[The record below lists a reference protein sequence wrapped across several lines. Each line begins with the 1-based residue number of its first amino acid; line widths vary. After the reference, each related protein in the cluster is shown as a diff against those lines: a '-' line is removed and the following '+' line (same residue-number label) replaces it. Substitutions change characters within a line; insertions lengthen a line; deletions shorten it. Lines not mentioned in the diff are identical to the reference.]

1 MPSRAQQRKEMR
13 QKPASGGVK
22 RLYLILGG
30 VGLIGVVAAV
40 YTTGSTVFSNAVTEP
55 VDLGDLSD
63 EELVNLAY
71 GSELGDPE
79 APISV
84 VEFGDYQCPA
94 CAMFASGVKPLIE
107 LNLVET
113 GRAKFVFYDLPISS
127 IHSNSFLASRASH
140 CAGDQD
146 RYWEYHTTLFDN
158 QFSWAASGDPVG
170 NFVGYARAL
179 GLDDGVFR
187 DCLNSD
193 RHADRVTANLRLA
206 SALNLTSTP
215 SVLVSRGT
223 GAARRLPGNDYVTI
237 ESAVEQLTEGEP

>member
-1 MPSRAQQRKEMR
+1 M
-13 QKPASGGVK
+13 

-30 VGLIGVVAAV
+30 VAVIGVVAAV
-40 YTTGSTVFSNAVTEP
+40 YTTGSTVFSNAATEP
-55 VDLGDLSD
+55 VDLGEVSD
-63 EELVNLAY
+63 EELIALAQP
-71 GSELGDPE
+71 GEMGDPD

-84 VEFGDYQCPA
+84 VEFGDYQCPG
-94 CAMFASGVKPLIE
+94 CAMFAQNTKPLIE

-113 GRAKFVFYDLPISS
+113 GRAKFVFYDLPLVG

-140 CAGDQD
+140 CAGDQNG
-146 RYWEYHTTLFDN
+146 YWEYHNTLFDN

-179 GLDDGVFR
+179 GLDEAAFR

-193 RHADRVTANLRLA
+193 RHADRVSANLRLA

-215 SVLVSRGT
+215 SVMVSRGT
-223 GAARRLPGNDYVTI
+223 GAARRLPATDYGTI
-237 ESAVEQLTEGEP
+237 EAAIEQLTEGEP

>member
-1 MPSRAQQRKEMR
+1 MSSRAQQRKEMR

-22 RLYLILGG
+22 RLYLILGA

-71 GSELGDPE
+71 GSELGDPD

-179 GLDDGVFR
+179 GLDDGAFR
-187 DCLNSD
+187 DCLSSD

-215 SVLVSRGT
+215 SVLVSRGS

-237 ESAVEQLTEGEP
+237 ENAVEQLTEGEP

>member
-1 MPSRAQQRKEMR
+1 MSSRAQQRKEKR
-13 QKPASGGVK
+13 QKSASGGVK

-63 EELVNLAY
+63 EELVNLAH
-71 GSELGDPE
+71 GSELGDPD

-84 VEFGDYQCPA
+84 VEFGDYQCPG

-107 LNLVET
+107 LNLVNT
-113 GRAKFVFYDLPISS
+113 GRAKFVFYDLPLAQ
-127 IHSNSFLASRASH
+127 HSNSFLASRASH

-146 RYWEYHTTLFDN
+146 RFWDYHTTLFEN
-158 QFSWAASGDPVG
+158 QFSWASSGDPVG

-179 GLDDGVFR
+179 GMDEGAFR

-193 RHADRVTANLRLA
+193 RHARRVSANLRLA
-206 SALNLTSTP
+206 SALSLTSTP
-215 SVLVSRGT
+215 SVLVSRGS

-237 ESAVEQLTEGEP
+237 EDAVEQLTEGEP

>member
-1 MPSRAQQRKEMR
+1 MSRRARQRKEMR
-13 QKPASGGVK
+13 QKPTSGGVK

-30 VGLIGVVAAV
+30 VALIGVAAAV

-55 VDLGDLSD
+55 VDLGNLSD

-71 GSELGDPE
+71 GAELGDPD

-107 LNLVET
+107 LNLVGT
-113 GRAKFVFYDLPISS
+113 GRAKFVFYDLPLMGL
-127 IHSNSFLASRASH
+127 HSNSFLASRASH

-146 RYWEYHTTLFDN
+146 RYWEYHTALFDN
-158 QFSWAASGDPVG
+158 QFSWASSGDPVG

-179 GLDDGVFR
+179 GLDDGAFR

-193 RHADRVTANLRLA
+193 RHADRVSANLRLA

-215 SVLVSRGT
+215 SVLVSRGS
-223 GAARRLPGNDYVTI
+223 GAARRLPDNTYPTI
-237 ESAVEQLTEGEP
+237 EDAVEQLTESQP

>member
-1 MPSRAQQRKEMR
+1 MSSRAQQRKEKR

-63 EELVNLAY
+63 EELVNLAH
-71 GSELGDPE
+71 GSELGDPD

-84 VEFGDYQCPA
+84 VEFGDYQCPS

-107 LNLVET
+107 LNLVNT
-113 GRAKFVFYDLPISS
+113 GRAKFVFYDLPLAQ
-127 IHSNSFLASRASH
+127 HSNSFLASRASH

-146 RYWEYHTTLFDN
+146 RFWDYHTTLFEN
-158 QFSWAASGDPVG
+158 QFSWASSGDPVG

-179 GLDDGVFR
+179 GMDEGAFR

-193 RHADRVTANLRLA
+193 RHARRVSANLRLA
-206 SALNLTSTP
+206 SALSLTSTP
-215 SVLVSRGT
+215 SVLVSRGS

-237 ESAVEQLTEGEP
+237 EDAVEQLTEGEP

>member
-1 MPSRAQQRKEMR
+1 MSKRVQKRKEMR
-13 QKPASGGVK
+13 RKPEGGGVK

-30 VGLIGVVAAV
+30 VALIGVVAAV
-40 YTTGSTVFSNAVTEP
+40 YTTGSTVFSNAATEP

-63 EELVNLAY
+63 EQLVNLAH
-71 GSELGDPE
+71 GAELGDPD

-84 VEFGDYQCPA
+84 VEFGDYQCPG
-94 CAMFASGVKPLIE
+94 CAMFASSVKPLIE

-113 GRAKFVFYDLPISS
+113 GRAKFVFYDLPLVG

-158 QFSWAASGDPVG
+158 QFSWAASGDPMG

-179 GLDDGVFR
+179 GLDDDAFR
-187 DCLNSD
+187 ACLNSD
-193 RHADRVTANLRLA
+193 QHADRVSANLRLA
-206 SALNLTSTP
+206 GALNLTGTP
-215 SVLVSRGT
+215 SIMVSRGT
-223 GAARRLPGNDYVTI
+223 GAARRLPGTDYPTI
-237 ESAVEQLTEGEP
+237 EDAVEQLTEGQP

>member
-1 MPSRAQQRKEMR
+1 MSRRARQRKEMR
-13 QKPASGGVK
+13 RKPTGGGVK

-84 VEFGDYQCPA
+84 VEFGDYQCPG

-113 GRAKFVFYDLPISS
+113 GRAKFVFYDLPLVG

-179 GLDDGVFR
+179 GLDDGAFR

-193 RHADRVTANLRLA
+193 RHADRVSANLRLA
-206 SALNLTSTP
+206 SALNLTGTP
-215 SVLVSRGT
+215 SVLVSRGS
-223 GAARRLPGNDYVTI
+223 GAARRLPGTDYVTI
-237 ESAVEQLTEGEP
+237 EDAVEQLTEGQP

>member
-179 GLDDGVFR
+179 GLDDGAFR
-187 DCLNSD
+187 DCLNSA

-215 SVLVSRGT
+215 SVLVSRGS

-237 ESAVEQLTEGEP
+237 ENAVEQLTEGEP

>member
-1 MPSRAQQRKEMR
+1 MSSRAQQRKEKR

-30 VGLIGVVAAV
+30 VVLIGVVAAV

-63 EELVNLAY
+63 EELVNLAH
-71 GSELGDPE
+71 GSELGDPD

-84 VEFGDYQCPA
+84 VEFGDYQCPG

-107 LNLVET
+107 LNLVNT
-113 GRAKFVFYDLPISS
+113 GRAKFVFYDLPLAQ
-127 IHSNSFLASRASH
+127 HSNSFLASRASH

-146 RYWEYHTTLFDN
+146 RFWDYHTTLFEN
-158 QFSWAASGDPVG
+158 QFSWASSGDPVG

-179 GLDDGVFR
+179 GMDEGAFR

-193 RHADRVTANLRLA
+193 RHARRVSANLRLA
-206 SALNLTSTP
+206 SALSLTSTP
-215 SVLVSRGT
+215 SVLVSRGS

-237 ESAVEQLTEGEP
+237 EDAVEQLTEGEP

>member
-1 MPSRAQQRKEMR
+1 MSSRAQQRKEKR

-63 EELVNLAY
+63 EELVNLAH
-71 GSELGDPE
+71 GSELGDPD

-84 VEFGDYQCPA
+84 VEFGDYQCPG

-107 LNLVET
+107 LNLVNT
-113 GRAKFVFYDLPISS
+113 GRAKFVFYDLPLAQ
-127 IHSNSFLASRASH
+127 HSNSFLASRASH

-146 RYWEYHTTLFDN
+146 RFWDYHTTLFEN
-158 QFSWAASGDPVG
+158 QFSWASSGDPVG

-179 GLDDGVFR
+179 GMDEGAFR

-193 RHADRVTANLRLA
+193 RHARRVSANLRLA
-206 SALNLTSTP
+206 SALSLTSTP
-215 SVLVSRGT
+215 SVLVSRGS

-237 ESAVEQLTEGEP
+237 EDAVEQLTEGEP

>member
-1 MPSRAQQRKEMR
+1 MSSRAQQRKEMR
-13 QKPASGGVK
+13 RKPTGGGVK

-55 VDLGDLSD
+55 VDLGELSD

-71 GSELGDPE
+71 GSELGDPD

-84 VEFGDYQCPA
+84 VEFGDYQCPG

-107 LNLVET
+107 LNLVDT
-113 GRAKFVFYDLPISS
+113 GRAKFVFYDLPLMGL
-127 IHSNSFLASRASH
+127 HSNSFLASRASH
-140 CAGDQD
+140 CAGDQN

-158 QFSWAASGDPVG
+158 QFSWASSGDPVG

-179 GLDDGVFR
+179 GLDDDAFHA
-187 DCLNSD
+187 CLNSD
-193 RHADRVTANLRLA
+193 RHARRVSANLRLA
-206 SALNLTSTP
+206 AALNLTSTP
-215 SVLVSRGT
+215 SVLVSRGS
-223 GAARRLPGNDYVTI
+223 GAARRLPGTDYLTI
-237 ESAVEQLTEGEP
+237 ENAVEQLTEGKP

>member
-1 MPSRAQQRKEMR
+1 MSSRVQQRKEMR
-13 QKPASGGVK
+13 RKPGGGGVK

-40 YTTGSTVFSNAVTEP
+40 YTTGSTIFSNAVTEP
-55 VDLGDLSD
+55 VDLGELSD
-63 EELVNLAY
+63 EELVNLAH
-71 GSELGDPE
+71 GTELGDPD
-79 APISV
+79 APVSV
-84 VEFGDYQCPA
+84 VEFGDYQCPG

-113 GRAKFVFYDLPISS
+113 GRAKFVFYDLPLMGL
-127 IHSNSFLASRASH
+127 HSNSFLASRASH

-146 RYWEYHTTLFDN
+146 RYWDYHNTLFDN
-158 QFSWAASGDPVG
+158 QFSWASSGDPVG

-179 GLDDGVFR
+179 GMDEAAFR

-193 RHADRVTANLRLA
+193 RHARRVTANLRLA

-215 SVLVSRGT
+215 SVLVSRGS
-223 GAARRLPGNDYVTI
+223 GAARRLPSTDFVTI
-237 ESAVEQLTEGEP
+237 QDAVEQLTEGEP

>member
-1 MPSRAQQRKEMR
+1 MSSRAQQRKQMR
-13 QKPASGGVK
+13 QKPAGGGVK
-22 RLYLILGG
+22 RLYLILGA
-30 VGLIGVVAAV
+30 VAIIGVVAAV

-55 VDLGDLSD
+55 VDLGDVSD
-63 EELVNLAY
+63 EELVNLAH
-71 GSELGDPE
+71 GAELGDPD
-79 APISV
+79 AAISV
-84 VEFGDYQCPA
+84 VEFGDYQCPG

-113 GRAKFVFYDLPISS
+113 GRAKFVFYDLPLVG

-179 GLDDGVFR
+179 GLDDGAFR
-187 DCLNSD
+187 ACLNSD
-193 RHADRVTANLRLA
+193 RHADRVSANLRLA
-206 SALNLTSTP
+206 SALNLTGTP
-215 SVLVSRGT
+215 SILVSRGS
-223 GAARRLPGNDYVTI
+223 GAARRLPSTDYVTI
-237 ESAVEQLTEGEP
+237 EDAVEQLTEGQP

>member
-1 MPSRAQQRKEMR
+1 MSSRARQRKEMR
-13 QKPASGGVK
+13 QKPTGGGVK

-30 VGLIGVVAAV
+30 VVLIGVVAAV

-71 GSELGDPE
+71 GSELGDPD

-84 VEFGDYQCPA
+84 VEFGDYQCPG

-107 LNLVET
+107 LNLVGT
-113 GRAKFVFYDLPISS
+113 GRAKFVFYDLPLAQ
-127 IHSNSFLASRASH
+127 HSNSFLASRASH

-146 RYWEYHTTLFDN
+146 RFWEYHTTLFDN
-158 QFSWAASGDPVG
+158 QFSWASSGDPVG

-179 GLDDGVFR
+179 RMDEGAFR

-193 RHADRVTANLRLA
+193 RHARRVSANLRLA
-206 SALNLTSTP
+206 SALNLTTTP
-215 SVLVSRGT
+215 SVLVSRGS
-223 GAARRLPGNDYVTI
+223 GAARRLPDTSYATI
-237 ESAVEQLTEGEP
+237 EDAVEQLTESEP

>member
-1 MPSRAQQRKEMR
+1 MSSRAQQRKEMR

-30 VGLIGVVAAV
+30 VGFIGVVAAV
-40 YTTGSTVFSNAVTEP
+40 YTTGSTVFSNAVTAP
-55 VDLGDLSD
+55 VDLGELSD

-79 APISV
+79 ASISV
-84 VEFGDYQCPA
+84 VEFGDYQCPG

-107 LNLVET
+107 LNLVNT
-113 GRAKFVFYDLPISS
+113 GRAKFVFYDLPLAQ
-127 IHSNSFLASRASH
+127 HSNSFLASRASH
-140 CAGDQD
+140 CAGDPD
-146 RYWEYHTTLFDN
+146 RYWDYHTTLFEN
-158 QFSWAASGDPVG
+158 QFSWASSGDPVG

-179 GLDDGVFR
+179 GLDDGAFR

-206 SALNLTSTP
+206 GALNLTSTP
-215 SVLVSRGT
+215 SVLVSRGS
-223 GAARRLPGNDYVTI
+223 GAARRLPANDYVTI
-237 ESAVEQLTEGEP
+237 EDAVEQLTDGEP